1 MIAHLNGKL
10 AEAYPTHLI
19 VECGGVGY
27 KVNISLNSFSKFEK
41 TGDIKI
47 FTHLIVREDAQ
58 ILYGF
63 HSKNERELFL
73 RLISVNGVGPASA
86 MMMLSSLEPEEIIAA
101 IESADAKKLQTIKGI
116 GAKTAQR
123 IIIDLKDKLEDD
135 ELNFGSFNTNSKNKS
150 KFEALSALEV
160 LGIPSRTADKV
171 LEIILKEFPDAE
183 ADVLVKETLKRL

>member
-73 RLISVNGVGPASA
+73 KLISVNGVGPASA

-101 IESADAKKLQTIKGI
+101 IESADAKKLQTVKGI

-123 IIIDLKDKLEDD
+123 IIIDLKDKLEGD

>member
-73 RLISVNGVGPASA
+73 KLISVNGVGPASA

-101 IESADAKKLQTIKGI
+101 IETADAKKLQTVKGI

-123 IIIDLKDKLEDD
+123 IITD
-135 ELNFGSFNTNSKNKS
+135 
-150 KFEALSALEV
+150 
-160 LGIPSRTADKV
+160 
-171 LEIILKEFPDAE
+171 
-183 ADVLVKETLKRL
+183 

>member
-1 MIAHLNGKL
+1 MIAHLHGKL

-73 RLISVNGVGPASA
+73 KLISVNGVGPASA

-101 IESADAKKLQTIKGI
+101 IETADAKKLQTVKGI

-123 IIIDLKDKLEDD
+123 IIIDLKDKLEGD

>member
-1 MIAHLNGKL
+1 MIAHLHGKL
-10 AEAYPTHLI
+10 TEAYPTHLI

-73 RLISVNGVGPASA
+73 KLISVNGVGPASA

-123 IIIDLKDKLEDD
+123 IIIDLKDKLEGD

>member
-19 VECGGVGY
+19 VECGGFGY

-73 RLISVNGVGPASA
+73 KLISVNGVGPASA

-101 IESADAKKLQTIKGI
+101 IESADAKKLQTVKGI

-123 IIIDLKDKLEDD
+123 IIIDLKDKLEGD

>member
-73 RLISVNGVGPASA
+73 KLISVNGVGPASA

-101 IESADAKKLQTIKGI
+101 IETADAKKLQTVKGI

-123 IIIDLKDKLEDD
+123 IIIDLKDKLEGD

>member
-123 IIIDLKDKLEDD
+123 IIIDLKDKLEGD

>member
-10 AEAYPTHLI
+10 AEIYPTHLI

-27 KVNISLNSFSKFEK
+27 KVNISLNAYSKIEK
-41 TGDIKI
+41 KDEIRI

-63 HSKNERELFL
+63 HSKQERELFL
-73 RLISVNGVGPASA
+73 RLISVNGVGPSTA
-86 MMMLSSLEPEEIIAA
+86 MVMLSSLEADEIVEA
-101 IESADAKKLQTIKGI
+101 IESADAKKLQRVKGI

-123 IIIDLKDKLEDD
+123 IIIDLKDKLEGD
-135 ELNFGSFNTNSKNKS
+135 ELNFNINSGNYKNKS

-160 LGIPSRTADKV
+160 LGIPNKTAERV
-171 LEIILKEFPDAE
+171 LEVVMKDFPDGE
-183 ADVLVKETLKRL
+183 ANILVKETLKRL

>member
-27 KVNISLNSFSKFEK
+27 RVNISLNTYSKIDKVEN
-41 TGDIKI
+41 IKI
-47 FTHLIVREDAQ
+47 FTHLVVREDAQ

-63 HSKNERELFL
+63 HFKQERELFL
-73 RLISVNGVGPASA
+73 RLISVNGVGPSTA
-86 MMMLSSLEPEEIIAA
+86 MVMLSSLEPEEIIVA
-101 IESADAKKLQTIKGI
+101 IESADAKKLQTVKGI

-123 IIIDLKDKLEDD
+123 IIIDLKDKIEGD
-135 ELNFGSFNTNSKNKS
+135 ELNFDSFNTNSKNKS

-160 LGIPSRTADKV
+160 LGIPSKTAEKI
-171 LEIILKEFPDAE
+171 LEVVIKEYPDSE
-183 ADVLVKETLKRL
+183 VEILVKETLKRI

>member
-10 AEAYPTHLI
+10 SEAYPTHLI

-47 FTHLIVREDAQ
+47 FTHLIVREDAR

-73 RLISVNGVGPASA
+73 KLISVNGVGPASA

-123 IIIDLKDKLEDD
+123 IIIDLKDKLEGD